1 VPTVLEGRARAS
13 QNHTRV
19 ILQSGEAG
27 PGNHRILKHHSI
39 ASDEQDVS
47 VAVQEPVGGDWL
59 DACCWRCGAAEA
71 LPDPL
76 GRRLCPTCLAEL
88 LEAPPDGPLR
98 VVRSAYWD
106 AHALERCW
114 RCLTESVD
122 AEDDVGLCRTL
133 ASLSATDATTAESVP
148 GR

>member
-1 VPTVLEGRARAS
+1 M
-13 QNHTRV
+13 

-27 PGNHRILKHHSI
+27 PGNHRIVKHHSI

-88 LEAPPDGPLR
+88 LEAPPDDPLR

-122 AEDDVGLCRTL
+122 AEDDVGLCRTCL